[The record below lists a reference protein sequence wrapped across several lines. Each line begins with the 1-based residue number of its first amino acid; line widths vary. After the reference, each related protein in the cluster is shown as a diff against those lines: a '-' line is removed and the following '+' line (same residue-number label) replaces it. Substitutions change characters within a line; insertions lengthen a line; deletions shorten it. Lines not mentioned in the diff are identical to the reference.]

1 MKFCW
6 KRLQN
11 WTGSRVSRTANT
23 LLVLTWIITDVSI
36 KDMTNAKR
44 ITANLPR
51 ELLAEAM
58 KVTKKGITET
68 LVEGLRQVRRQSA
81 YEAAMALR
89 GKIKLDVD
97 LEESRERRRR

>member
-1 MKFCW
+1 MNFDDTPQEAAFRAEVRGW
-6 KRLQN
+6 L
-11 WTGSRVSRTANT
+11 
-23 LLVLTWIITDVSI
+23 D
-36 KDMTNAKR
+36 
-44 ITANLPR
+44 ANLPKD
-51 ELLAEAM
+51 LLADAM

-81 YEAAMALR
+81 YEAAMALK